1 MAPPSTD
8 WQSLLR
14 ISPANIDADNEEQE
28 EQNED
33 LGELYMKV
41 MIISFENI

>member
-1 MAPPSTD
+1 MAPPSAD

-14 ISPANIDADNEEQE
+14 IPPANIDADNEEQE

-33 LGELYMKV
+33 FGELYMKV